1 MTRVAAT
8 ALNMRRILAETPR
21 MPETY
26 TYRPEVPDELARH
39 GLRPLPTTE
48 PERLRDAVRDLYLY
62 EIRSLRRE
70 LLRGNIIRKNYA
82 DHVIELRQR
91 YPLLSIPIEH
101 WRIPYP

>member
-1 MTRVAAT
+1 MRVAAT

-26 TYRPEVPDELARH
+26 TYRPEVLEELARH
-39 GLRPLPTTE
+39 GLRPLATTH

-62 EIRSLRRE
+62 EIRRLRRE

-82 DHVIELRQR
+82 DHVVALRR
-91 YPLLSIPIEH
+91 EYPLLSVPTEQ
-101 WRIPYP
+101 WTVPTA

>member
-1 MTRVAAT
+1 
-8 ALNMRRILAETPR
+8 

-26 TYRPEVPDELARH
+26 TYRPEVLEELARH
-39 GLRPLPTTE
+39 GLRPLATTD
-48 PERLRDAVRDLYLY
+48 PERLRDAVRDLYLH

-82 DHVIELRQR
+82 AHVIELRQR
-91 YPLLSIPIEH
+91 YPLLSIPIDH